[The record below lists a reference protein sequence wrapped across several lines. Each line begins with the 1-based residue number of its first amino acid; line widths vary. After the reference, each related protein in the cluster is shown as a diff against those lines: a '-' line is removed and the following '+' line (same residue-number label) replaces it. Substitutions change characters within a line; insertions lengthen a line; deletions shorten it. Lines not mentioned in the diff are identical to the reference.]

1 MSKILEMREKRA
13 KAWEATKAFL
23 DTKRD
28 DNGLLSAEDT
38 ATYDKM
44 EADVVSLGKEID
56 RLERQAAIDMELGR
70 PTSSAILTKPEKP
83 SDEKTGRASAAYKAA
98 FWNNMR
104 GIITSEVRNDLKIG
118 SDPEGGY
125 LVPDEFERTLVE
137 ALQEEDIFRKY
148 ATLITTSSGDRKI
161 PLVSARGEASWV
173 EEEGTIPSS
182 DDTFGQITIG
192 AHKLA
197 TLIKVSEELL
207 NDSAFNMESYISRAF
222 AKRIGTKEEE
232 AFITGDGTG
241 KPIGLLAATGG
252 AELGVT
258 TAAASDIKL
267 DEMLDLFYSLR
278 APYRNKAI
286 FMMHDLTVKAIRKLK
301 DANGQYLWQ
310 PSIKEATPDTIL
322 GRPLLTSAYMP
333 EMAANAKTVMFGDF
347 SYYWIADRQGRIFR
361 RLNELYAET
370 GQVGF
375 LATQRVDGR
384 LTLPEAVKVLQQ
396 KSA

>member
-1 MSKILEMREKRA
+1 MSKIIELREKRA
-13 KAWEATKAFL
+13 QAWEATKAFL
-23 DTKRD
+23 DEKRGND
-28 DNGLLSAEDT
+28 GLLSAEDT
-38 ATYDKM
+38 AVYDKM
-44 EADVVSLGKEID
+44 EADVVALGKEVE
-56 RLERQAAIDMELGR
+56 RLERQAAIDLELAK
-70 PTSSAILTKPEKP
+70 PTSNAILTKPEKP
-83 SDEKTGRASAAYKAA
+83 ADEKTGRASAAYKAA

-104 GIITSEVRNDLKIG
+104 GLSTPEVRNDLKIG

-148 ATLITTSSGDRKI
+148 ATIITTSSGDRKI
-161 PLVSARGEASWV
+161 PLVAARGEASWV
-173 EEEGTIPSS
+173 EEEGKIPES
-182 DDTFGQITIG
+182 DDSFGQITIG

-232 AFITGDGTG
+232 AFIMGDGTG
-241 KPIGLLAATGG
+241 KPIGLLADSGG

-258 TAAASDIKL
+258 TASATDIKL
-267 DEMLDLFYSLR
+267 DEVLDLFYALR

-301 DANGQYLWQ
+301 DSNGQYLWQ

-322 GRPLLTSAYMP
+322 GRPLVTSAYMP
-333 EMAANAKTVMFGDF
+333 EMAGEAKTIMFGDF

-384 LTLPEAVKVLQQ
+384 LTLPEAVKYLQQ
-396 KSA
+396 KA

>member
-23 DTKRD
+23 DTKRG

-38 ATYDKM
+38 ATYDNM

-56 RLERQAAIDMELGR
+56 RLERQAVIDMELGR

-83 SDEKTGRASAAYKAA
+83 ADEKTGRASAAYKAA

-241 KPIGLLAATGG
+241 KPIGLLAAAGG

>member
-1 MSKILEMREKRA
+1 MSKIIELREKRA

-23 DTKRD
+23 DEKRGKD
-28 DNGLLSAEDT
+28 GLLSAEDT
-38 ATYDKM
+38 AVYDKM
-44 EADVVSLGKEID
+44 EADVVALGKEVE
-56 RLERQAAIDMELGR
+56 RLERQAAIDLELAK
-70 PTSSAILTKPEKP
+70 PTSNAILAKPEKP
-83 SDEKTGRASAAYKAA
+83 ADEKTGRASAAYKAA
-98 FWNNMR
+98 FWNSMR
-104 GIITSEVRNDLKIG
+104 GLSTPEVRNDLKIG

-148 ATLITTSSGDRKI
+148 ATIITTSSGDRKI
-161 PLVSARGEASWV
+161 PLVAARGEASWV
-173 EEEGTIPSS
+173 EEEGKIPDS

-232 AFITGDGTG
+232 AFIVGDGTG
-241 KPIGLLAATGG
+241 KPIGLLADSGG

-258 TAAASDIKL
+258 TATATDIKL
-267 DEMLDLFYSLR
+267 DEVLDLFYALR

-322 GRPLLTSAYMP
+322 GRPLVTSVYMP
-333 EMAANAKTVMFGDF
+333 ELVAEAKTIMFGDF

-384 LTLPEAVKVLQQ
+384 LTLPEAVKYLQQ
-396 KSA
+396 KA